1 MADAMGE
8 STTGLTMWEA
18 GMKAVE
24 SVRRLQKIIEIPTL
38 VEYGIDV
45 EGYRKSI
52 PQMVKDG
59 IASGSHR
66 LNPRVPTEQELYKLY
81 ESLLN

>member
-1 MADAMGE
+1 MGE
-8 STTGLTMWEA
+8 DTTGLTVWEA

-24 SVRRLQKIIEIPTL
+24 SVRRLQKIIGIPTL

-45 EGYRKSI
+45 EEYRKSI

-66 LNPRVPTEQELYKLY
+66 LNPRVPTEQELHKLY